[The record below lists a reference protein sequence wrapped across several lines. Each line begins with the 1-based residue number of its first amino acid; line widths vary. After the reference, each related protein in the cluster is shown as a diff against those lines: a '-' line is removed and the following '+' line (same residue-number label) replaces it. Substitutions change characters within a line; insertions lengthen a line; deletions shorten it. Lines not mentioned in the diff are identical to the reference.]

1 MEKCRYIALTDI
13 NPARFPWTEKDDIQS
28 LMRLLLYANEVDIEG
43 IVLCSSCFLKR
54 GGGRG
59 AEKIVQ
65 NMLDAYAAAKPNLDR
80 HASGYPEA
88 DALRA
93 RVNIGI
99 PAFGQAP
106 GRGFAAK
113 RYNNN
118 PGVQCIIRAVDAPDP
133 RPVWVGLW
141 GGANTLA
148 QAIWQVSRTRSEAEL
163 KHFLHKLRILS
174 ISDQDNSA
182 AWIRKNWGNDLFYR
196 VDPSQGTMQGT
207 KAYCH
212 AVWPGI
218 SGDHFQ
224 HGSEDGIHDGGFTGA
239 DEEVFSEPWLDEHI
253 RTVGLLGACYP
264 KTVYMAEGDTPA
276 FLSLLPNGLNRPE
289 QPELGGWA
297 GRYAQTI
304 GPEQTPIWSGAAD
317 TVTGKDDKQHTS
329 PQAGLWRWRT
339 DFQNE
344 FTARMQ
350 WTVQPDSARCTHP
363 PQIRFQGET
372 PDGRYAGRSVVLDA
386 SPSCSPD
393 GEPLTFRW
401 FWYTELCSKAVL
413 PTLTQTAPGCITVTM
428 QEEGSFH
435 LVLAVRG
442 ERAPYI
448 ARYARLELTFQKEN
462 QDSDIIIIKTI

>member
-1 MEKCRYIALTDI
+1 MEKCRYIALTDV
-13 NPARFPWTEKDDIQS
+13 NPGKLPWTEKDDIQS

-106 GRGFAAK
+106 GRGFAEK

-148 QAIWQVSRTRSEAEL
+148 QAIWQVSCTRSDAEL

-182 AWIRKNWGNDLFYR
+182 AWIRENWGSDLFYR
-196 VDPSQGTMQGT
+196 VDPSQGTKQGT
-207 KAYCH
+207 KTYCR

-224 HGSEDGIHDGGFTGA
+224 HGSEDGVHGGGFTGA
-239 DEEVFSEPWLDEHI
+239 DEEVFGEQWLDKHI
-253 RTVGLLGACYP
+253 RAVGLLGACYP

-276 FLSLLPNGLNRPE
+276 YLSLLPNGLNRPE

-304 GPEQTPIWSGAAD
+304 GPEKPLYGAAWPIRLRERMISSIQAHRLGYGAGAPTSKTNLRRGCNGPYSRIMRAAPIRRRFVFREKRLMAD
-317 TVTGKDDKQHTS
+317 IRVGALCWMLHHRAARTASRSHSGGSGIRSFAAKQ
-329 PQAGLWRWRT
+329 PCRR
-339 DFQNE
+339 
-344 FTARMQ
+344 
-350 WTVQPDSARCTHP
+350 
-363 PQIRFQGET
+363 
-372 PDGRYAGRSVVLDA
+372 
-386 SPSCSPD
+386 
-393 GEPLTFRW
+393 
-401 FWYTELCSKAVL
+401 
-413 PTLTQTAPGCITVTM
+413 
-428 QEEGSFH
+428 
-435 LVLAVRG
+435 
-442 ERAPYI
+442 
-448 ARYARLELTFQKEN
+448 
-462 QDSDIIIIKTI
+462 